1 MIASLAKSIDW
12 SALQVTS
19 IRRPLNTGQSSRLDE
34 ALQLLNGSDFIPA
47 ESQPAQVQLN
57 ASPHFRFPSPRPSE
71 SDENNVVH
79 GRLYRCAGRW
89 QERPTIILLPGA
101 NSALSHRLRFP
112 LIARRCKRAGFNAA
126 TLVLP
131 YHFQRRPRRRGTLS
145 SPDYLRDAE
154 AAAQGIAEIR
164 ALTGWL
170 LAASCP
176 AVALWGGSYGAWLA
190 GLTICRDERL
200 AAVVLTVPRVRSNCS
215 IGERII
221 WRSTREALQQ
231 QRAAQEALNLTSWN
245 LTSAQPV
252 IPKEKI
258 LLVEAIHDLFA
269 TKESIE
275 ELWQSWKQPEIW
287 RVPHGHF
294 SFSLIGAPC
303 LMVNRVLR
311 WMSPRLSLYPELQP
325 VHSALP

>member
-12 SALQVTS
+12 LALQVTS
-19 IRRPLNTGQSSRLDE
+19 IRKPINTGQNSRLDE
-34 ALQLLNGSDFIPA
+34 ALELLNGSNFIPA
-47 ESQPAQVQLN
+47 ESQPAQVESN
-57 ASPHFRFPSPRPSE
+57 GAPHFRFPSPRPSKCT
-71 SDENNVVH
+71 ENNVVH
-79 GRLYRCAGRW
+79 GRLYRCAERW

-112 LIARRCKRAGFNAA
+112 LIARRCNRAGFNAA

-131 YHFQRRPRRRGTLS
+131 YHFQRRPRQPGTS
-145 SPDYLRDAE
+145 NSPDYLRDAE
-154 AAAQGIAEIR
+154 AAAQAVAEIR

-170 LAASCP
+170 LGAGCP
-176 AVALWGGSYGAWLA
+176 AVALWGGSYGGWLA
-190 GLTICRDERL
+190 GLTVCRDERL
-200 AAVVLTVPRVRSNCS
+200 ATAVLTVPRVRSNCS
-215 IGERII
+215 IGERVI

-231 QRAAQEALNLTSWN
+231 QRPAREALNLTSWS

-269 TKESIE
+269 TKESIDD
-275 ELWQSWKQPEIW
+275 LWQSWKQPEIW

-303 LMVNRVLR
+303 LMVDRVLR
-311 WMSPRLSLYPELQP
+311 WMSPRLSFQPKLQP
-325 VHSALP
+325 VHPALP

>member
-1 MIASLAKSIDW
+1 MIAPLAKFLDW

-19 IRRPLNTGQSSRLDE
+19 MRRPFNSGQSSRLDE

-47 ESQPAQVQLN
+47 ESQLARVEFSSL
-57 ASPHFRFPSPRPSE
+57 PHFQFPTPQPGKFA
-71 SDENNVVH
+71 ENNVVH
-79 GRLYRCAGRW
+79 GRLYHCAERW
-89 QERPTIILLPGA
+89 QERPVIILLPGA
-101 NSALSHRLRFP
+101 NSALSHRFRFP
-112 LIARRCKRAGFNAA
+112 LIARRCNRAGFNVA

-131 YHFQRRPRRRGTLS
+131 YHFQRRPRQSGTLIG
-145 SPDYLRDAE
+145 PDYLRDAE
-154 AAAQGIAEIR
+154 AAAQGVAEIR

-170 LAASCP
+170 LGAGCP
-176 AVALWGGSYGAWLA
+176 AVALWGGSYGGWLV
-190 GLTICRDERL
+190 GLTVCRDERL

-215 IGERII
+215 IGEHVI
-221 WRSTREALQQ
+221 WRRTREALQQ
-231 QRAAQEALNLTSWN
+231 QRAAREALNLTAWN

-252 IPKEKI
+252 IPKENI

-275 ELWQSWKQPEIW
+275 ELWQSWEQPEIW

-311 WMSPRLSLYPELQP
+311 WLSLRLEAGQKNNE
-325 VHSALP
+325 